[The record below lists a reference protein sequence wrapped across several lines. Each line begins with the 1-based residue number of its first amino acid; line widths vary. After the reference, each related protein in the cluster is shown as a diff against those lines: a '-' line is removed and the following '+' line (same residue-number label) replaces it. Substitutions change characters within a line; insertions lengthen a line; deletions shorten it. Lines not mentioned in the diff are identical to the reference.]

1 MRLIVCEGWEAE
13 YKISHNMNERFYFMQ
28 YCTFCGSILTE
39 EELQDEVE
47 LEGYEED
54 D

>member
-1 MRLIVCEGWEAE
+1 
-13 YKISHNMNERFYFMQ
+13 MNERFYFME

-39 EELQDEVE
+39 DELQDEVE

>member
-1 MRLIVCEGWEAE
+1 MRLIVCEGCEAE

-47 LEGYEED
+47 LEGYGEAD
-54 D
+54 